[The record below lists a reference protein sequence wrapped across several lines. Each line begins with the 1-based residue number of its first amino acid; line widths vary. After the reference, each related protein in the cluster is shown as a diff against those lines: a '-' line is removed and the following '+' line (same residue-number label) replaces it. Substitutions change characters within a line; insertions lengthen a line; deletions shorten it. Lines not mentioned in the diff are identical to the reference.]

1 MKRSV
6 TVDVAGQKLTLRTDA
21 EDEYVASLAE
31 IVNRKIGEVKASSRT
46 LSTHVLAVLA
56 ALQLADDLIQA
67 RKKEA
72 ELRQKVREKS
82 QRILSLL
89 ERERSS

>member
-1 MKRSV
+1 M
-6 TVDVAGQKLTLRTDA
+6 TLRTDA

-31 IVNRKIGEVKASSRT
+31 LVNRKIGEVKASSRT

-67 RKKEA
+67 REKEA
-72 ELRQKVREKS
+72 ELRRKVREKS

-89 ERERSS
+89 EGEKVKKADN